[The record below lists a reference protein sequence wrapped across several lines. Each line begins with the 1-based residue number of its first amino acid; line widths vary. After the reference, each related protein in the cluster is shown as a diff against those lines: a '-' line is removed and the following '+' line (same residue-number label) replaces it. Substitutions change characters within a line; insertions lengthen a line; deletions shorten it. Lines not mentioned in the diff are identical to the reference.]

1 MHMSSEPGDLVLDIT
16 CGSGTTPYV
25 AEKWGRR
32 WIAIDTARVPISLAR
47 QRLLT
52 STFPWYEL
60 KDLSNGP
67 ADGFVYESKKN
78 RKGRD
83 IGGEVPHIT
92 LGAIANDW
100 DTPPITRVDR
110 PKENKKIT
118 RVCGP
123 FTVEATI
130 KTGISLTD
138 ENSEIPDNCA
148 RAYIERMI
156 EVLRRSGTLR
166 LQGNEKISLR
176 EIRKLSQ
183 CEHLHAEG
191 ILTGDRDHNCAIVFG
206 PEDGPIGYEVA
217 FNASIEAMQRGF
229 KKLFLFGFAIQSNT
243 REMLDKLKIP
253 TRYVSITLDVT
264 MSDLLRTTKSSEI
277 FSIVGVPDITLKKV
291 EQKNDEKPKYSVS
304 VNGLDVYHPNSNDV
318 EEVETKNLPCWML
331 DTNYNGR
338 AFHATQVFFPKTK
351 AWENLKVA
359 LRHQFSDSVWAHLAG
374 TASEPFYLGDQK
386 RIAVKVVD
394 ERGNELMATRSER
407 DAE

>member
-1 MHMSSEPGDLVLDIT
+1 MLDIT

-52 STFPWYEL
+52 STFPWFDL
-60 KDLSNGP
+60 KDPSNGP
-67 ADGFVYESKKN
+67 AGGFIYESKKN

-83 IGGEVPHIT
+83 IGGEVPHVT

-100 DTPPITRVDR
+100 DAPPIIRVDR

-130 KTGISLTD
+130 KTGISLTN
-138 ENSEIPDNCA
+138 ENNEISDSSA
-148 RAYIERMI
+148 RAYIERMT

-166 LQGNEKISLR
+166 LQGNEKISFR
-176 EIRKLSQ
+176 DIRKLSQ
-183 CEHLHAEG
+183 SEHLHAEG
-191 ILTGDRDHNCAIVFG
+191 VLTGDRDQNCAIVFG
-206 PEDGPIGYEVA
+206 PEDGPIGSEVA
-217 FNASIEAMQRGF
+217 FNASIEAMQRGCN
-229 KKLFLFGFAIQSNT
+229 KLFLFGFAIQSNT

-253 TRYVSITLDVT
+253 TQYVSITLDVT
-264 MSDLLRTTKSSEI
+264 MSDLLKTTKSSEI
-277 FSIVGVPDITLKKV
+277 FSIVGLPDITLTKV
-291 EQKNDEKPKYSVS
+291 EQKNDKKPKYNVS

-351 AWENLKVA
+351 AWENLKRA
-359 LRHQFSDSVWAHLAG
+359 LRHQFSDSVWVHLAG
-374 TASEPFYLGDQK
+374 TVSEPFYLGNQK